1 MILQK
6 LQEYFRSRS
15 PTSLEEIANHFQ
27 CEPEALRGMLA
38 QLIRKGRI
46 QKLDGK
52 NCGDCH
58 SCKPESLELYEWV
71 KPHS

>member
-1 MILQK
+1 MILKQ
-6 LQEYFRSRS
+6 LQDYFRSRS

-38 QLIRKGRI
+38 PLIRKGRI

-52 NCGDCH
+52 KCSGCH

-71 KPHS
+71 NSQ